1 MAKALLAVLAGAA
14 IVAAG
19 CSTNTETEEIGAP
32 GDQGKAPMSTTDAT
46 TSPSTAEMANCQ
58 LCGTEVPSAEL
69 AMHDGKMACKA
80 CIESH
85 GH

>member
-1 MAKALLAVLAGAA
+1 MAKALLAVLAAAA

-19 CSTNTETEEIGAP
+19 CTTTVETEDTGASSN
-32 GDQGKAPMSTTDAT
+32 QGKAPMSTTDAST
-46 TSPSTAEMANCQ
+46 TALAKCQ
-58 LCGTEVPSAEL
+58 LCGTEVSSAEL
-69 AMHDGKMACKA
+69 VMHDGKMACKA